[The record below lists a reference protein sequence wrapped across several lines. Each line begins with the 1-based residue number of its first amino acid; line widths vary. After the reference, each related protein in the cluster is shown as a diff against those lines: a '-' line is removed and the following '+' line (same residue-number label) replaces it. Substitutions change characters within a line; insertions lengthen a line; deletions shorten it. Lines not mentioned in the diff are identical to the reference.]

1 MRLLRKIVAII
12 KRIINRLLGLIELT
26 LFLRLLLKF
35 LNANPKAI
43 VVGLIYKYT
52 NILVEPFEFIFENI
66 YWQDKIVETATISA
80 MLGYAILVFAFLK
93 ILHLFT
99 RD

>member
-1 MRLLRKIVAII
+1 MRFLRKIVAII
-12 KRIINRLLGLIELT
+12 KRIINRLLGLVELT

-35 LNANPKAI
+35 LNANPRAI

-52 NILVEPFEFIFENI
+52 NMLVAPFEFIFENI
-66 YWQDKIVETATISA
+66 YWQDRMIETATISA